1 MIKKERPVSCSVLPT
16 SYSSVAKYE
25 SSSPKTNPSP
35 TSPNNDFVHFK
46 EKRSSLILSPNTNE
60 HFKASPPK
68 YKSSPES
75 KEIRDVTPHEKK
87 ELAPRCLFKEE
98 KNTENLQPP
107 VHGYVPKSPL
117 EDNDAS
123 RENLSAT
130 SGSLS
135 SLSPPSSPSK
145 LKSEQ
150 EKQEEE
156 SNEKSILGKFLFV
169 FGFVFYRLNNLNQL
183 QEFLSSSSKYS
194 QNNS

>member
-1 MIKKERPVSCSVLPT
+1 MVKKERPVSCSVLPT

-35 TSPNNDFVHFK
+35 ASPNNDFVHFK

-75 KEIRDVTPHEKK
+75 KEIRDVTHVTPQEKK
-87 ELAPRCLFKEE
+87 DLAPRCLFKEE

-169 FGFVFYRLNNLNQL
+169 LAIYWCQVNVVSIHKIIAR
-183 QEFLSSSSKYS
+183 
-194 QNNS
+194 